1 MYSNAISGESSGK
14 ACARGLRN
22 ASITPSNRC
31 PTGRSQCRLKVT
43 RHLYVRDRD
52 PAVGGLSALPGA
64 FSHMSVR
71 DNPPRQDRRQE
82 PVALGDPLPRVRLE
96 VEEVTQ
102 EVLGRGVLAGTPIG
116 WGTP

>member
-1 MYSNAISGESSGK
+1 MPVPALLVVHGSH
-14 ACARGLRN
+14 RL
-22 ASITPSNRC
+22 
-31 PTGRSQCRLKVT
+31 TGRSQCRLKVT

-52 PAVGGLSALPGA
+52 PVGGAVRPARSILT
-64 FSHMSVR
+64 MSVR
-71 DNPPRQDRRQE
+71 DNPPRPDRRQE
-82 PVALGDPLPRVRLE
+82 PVAPGDPLPRARLE